1 MKRNTYPPRF
11 PKHATGIR
19 AQVRGESPLTRN
31 WWWQKWQKIVERIGI
46 GIRLGKG
53 KNYATSGQVTELK
66 LSGSRVEAKV
76 LGLRTS
82 PYTVT
87 LDFRTPNEEQRS
99 RIVKNLRED
108 PILVARLLAGELP
121 MAVEDMFRAEGL
133 ELFPGEK
140 LGDGEYDMT
149 VKCSCPDWANPCKH
163 SIAVLYILGEEV
175 ARRPLTLL
183 GLRGIQAEEL
193 YES

>member
-1 MKRNTYPPRF
+1 MKRAAYPPRF

-19 AQVRGESPLTRN
+19 AQVRGESAITRN
-31 WWWQKWQKIVERIGI
+31 WWWQKWQRIIERIGV
-46 GIRLGKG
+46 GTRQGKG
-53 KNYATSGQVTELK
+53 KNYAISGQVTELK
-66 LSGSRVEAKV
+66 IEESKVTARV
-76 LGLRTS
+76 LGLRTN

-87 LDFRTPNEEQRS
+87 LDFRTPDEEQKA
-99 RIVKNLRED
+99 RIVKKLRED
-108 PILVARLLAGELP
+108 PVTVARLLAGELP
-121 MAVEDMFRAEGL
+121 VSVEGLFKEEGL

-140 LGDGEYDMT
+140 LGEREYDMT
-149 VKCSCPDWANPCKH
+149 VSCNCPDWANPCKH